1 MKFDYV
7 IGNPPY
13 QDETVGTQKQ
23 FAPPVYNK
31 FLDESYKIAGK
42 VEMIHP
48 ARFLFDAGA
57 TPKEWNQKMLNDP
70 HLKVLFHEQESSKV
84 FANTDIK
91 GGVAITYTVGL
102 EETISM
108 TLRALNDIRFYCPL
122 QMGREH

>member
-1 MKFDYV
+1 MKWMF
-7 IGNPPY
+7 
-13 QDETVGTQKQ
+13 
-23 FAPPVYNK
+23 
-31 FLDESYKIAGK
+31 
-42 VEMIHP
+42 H
-48 ARFLFDAGA
+48 
-57 TPKEWNQKMLNDP
+57 DP

-122 QMGREH
+122 QMGREN